1 MMSAQNR
8 PTGKRKHVQPEV
20 QRASGMQYA
29 VSVLRVSTK
38 RQLNEGEGI
47 ENQRRGNDAYI
58 ARKKYKLHREF
69 VLAETADDKERT
81 DFQGVLGY
89 LVDNRKEIDVI
100 VFWKM
105 DRISRAGVGTYYAI
119 KSYLSKLGMR
129 IEFATEQ
136 IDASP
141 VGELME
147 SILAATARFENRLR
161 VDRTIGVEK
170 ILTKQGFWCRGAP
183 TGFLNARDRNG
194 KPILRPDPKVWELLK
209 EGLRLQTSGGYKVTQ
224 VVAILRK
231 KGFRTPKGN
240 PLSKQGWEKIIR
252 NPLYGGWLSG
262 AWTDGERVR
271 AKFPTPLT
279 PEEWERLQ
287 EVLDAR
293 NTVARRLPRKAL
305 HPSFPLRRF
314 LRCPRCAVPVRGYA
328 AVKSDGKRFPYYDCK
343 NPACKFR
350 IPAEQVHEKFVAYLG
365 TLVPAPHVLDAFRA
379 TVLDN
384 WESKCRELRTE
395 STARQKSVTF
405 LHEEKESL
413 VDLMKRARGN
423 VALLET
429 LQTQFERVEKDLL
442 LATEERNEAELR
454 EYEAE
459 AVVGHCLYFLEHAS
473 ELWQKWPVEAKAR
486 LQAMVFPEGLSYAV
500 LEGKRTGNL
509 SIIHAAL
516 ADLDVSELLAAPR
529 CRKSNSGLLDAVLE
543 WYKILRT
550 LPGMEAAIAAQKL
563 K

>member
-1 MMSAQNR
+1 
-8 PTGKRKHVQPEV
+8 
-20 QRASGMQYA
+20 MQHA
-29 VSVLRVSTK
+29 VSILRVSTK

-58 ARKKYKLHREF
+58 ARKKYKLVREF
-69 VLAETADDKERT
+69 VLAETADDKERA
-81 DFQGVLGY
+81 DFQGVLDH
-89 LVDNRKEIDVI
+89 LVDNRKEIDVV

-105 DRISRAGVGTYYAI
+105 DRISRAGVGTYYAL
-119 KSYLSKLGMR
+119 KSYLSKHGIR

-170 ILTKQGFWCRGAP
+170 ILTKQGYWCRGAP
-183 TGFLNARDRNG
+183 TGFLNARDRAG
-194 KPILRPDPKVWELLK
+194 KPILRPDPAVWELLK
-209 EGLRLQTSGGYKVTQ
+209 EGLRLQMSGGYKVTQ
-224 VVAILRK
+224 VVAMLRE

-240 PLSKQGWEKIIR
+240 LLSKQGWEKILR
-252 NPLYGGWLSG
+252 NPLYGGRITG
-262 AWTDGERVR
+262 VWTDGELVR

-287 EVLDAR
+287 QVLDAR

-305 HPSFPLRRF
+305 HPAFPLRRF
-314 LRCPRCAVPVRGYA
+314 LRCPQCSTPVRGYA
-328 AVKSDGKRFPYYDCK
+328 AVKPGGKRFPYYDCK

-350 IPAEQVHEKFVAYLG
+350 IPAEQAHARFVTHLA
-365 TLVPAPHVLDAFRA
+365 TLAPSPAVLDAFRA

-384 WESKCRELRTE
+384 WEVKCRELRTE
-395 STARQKSVTF
+395 TTVRQKSVTA

-413 VDLMKRARGN
+413 VELMKRARGN

-429 LQTQFERVEKDLL
+429 LQSEFERVEKDLL
-442 LATEERNEAELR
+442 LATNERNETELR
-454 EYEAE
+454 QYEAE

-473 ELWQKWPVEAKAR
+473 ELWEKWPVEAKSR

-500 LEGKRTGNL
+500 FEGKRTAKL

-516 ADLDVSELLAAPR
+516 ADLGVSESLAAPR

-550 LPGMEAAIAAQKL
+550 LPGFDAAVTAHHQK
-563 K
+563 